1 MPGRHSRAP
10 SYEAP
15 LRFAGRYRRAAAEA
29 PPRAALS
36 GKHPSR
42 VNVNAQQPNAPGLL
56 EDTKKIAISNNFNVQ
71 LAVRP
76 QPVIVKREHFQQRR
90 AYRKP
95 FDGSGLLRAAAKTR
109 HVAWRAQRKATAE
122 RLRLAQLQAKPSTSL
137 EALEELG
144 HSVIAGLKA
153 LEQRER
159 EVARRVYNRE
169 SAKLSSLRRMSYLSE
184 LKAES
189 LGLQAAL
196 ALRQTQVA
204 TLQTIV
210 RMAAV
215 PAVPFGTAWLQQAE
229 ASVVKT
235 EVVEMQ
241 E

>member
-15 LRFAGRYRRAAAEA
+15 LRFAGRYRRAAVAA
-29 PPRAALS
+29 GAGHRRALS
-36 GKHPSR
+36 GKQPSR
-42 VNVNAQQPNAPGLL
+42 LNVNAQPKAGLL
-56 EDTKKIAISNNFNVQ
+56 EDTKKIANTISLQ

-76 QPVIVKREHFQQRR
+76 QPVIVKKEHCQQLR

-95 FDGSGLLRAAAKTR
+95 FDGSGLLRAVAKTK

-122 RLRLAQLQAKPSTSL
+122 QLRLAHQQQSQPSTSL

-144 HSVIAGLKA
+144 HSVVVGLKA

-189 LGLQAAL
+189 QALHAAL
-196 ALRQTQVA
+196 SLRQEQFA
-204 TLQTIV
+204 TLQAIV
-210 RMAAV
+210 RMAATLHA
-215 PAVPFGTAWLQQAE
+215 PPGAAVRQQAPP
-229 ASVVKT
+229 SVKS
-235 EVVEMQ
+235 EVVEMH
-241 E
+241 